1 MPGIDSRRLIASMVL
16 LALASTVP
24 AHAGGASLSGRVLD
38 TDSRTPRGGVVV
50 ALVGADPD
58 VVHRSASTGEDG
70 AFAIADVDPG
80 SYSLLVEAPQ
90 GAFLA
95 PEPIVLE
102 RGANRPLALSMS
114 MSMQDT
120 GFGSPQ
126 SSGLSNLTKWIIVGA
141 ISAAALFVVADAGS
155 DEDEPKEQDA
165 SPF

>member
-1 MPGIDSRRLIASMVL
+1 MPRIDHRRLIATIAVL
-16 LALASTVP
+16 AMASTLP
-24 AHAGGASLSGRVLD
+24 ARAGGASLSGRVLEA
-38 TDSRTPRGGVVV
+38 DSRTPRAGVVV
-50 ALVGADPD
+50 ALVAADPEI
-58 VVHRSASTGEDG
+58 VHRSGSTGADG

-95 PEPIVLE
+95 PQPVVLE

-114 MSMQDT
+114 MQDT

-126 SSGLSNLTKWIIVGA
+126 GSGLSKLTKWIIVGA

-155 DEDEPKEQDA
+155 DEDEPKEQEA